1 MFNTVKSM
9 LAGEKHYT
17 VVIVPP
23 VSIISNTINAI
34 S

>member
-1 MFNTVKSM
+1 MLKSM
-9 LAGEKHYT
+9 LASEKQYSA
-17 VVIVPP
+17 VIVPP